1 MGGGA
6 VFGECNAEYR
16 NECFA
21 YVSGKC
27 RILTNCEFGN
37 RKCPFFKER
46 GNKNNGREHTGSAKE
61 NHNFS

>member
-1 MGGGA
+1 MSEKIG
-6 VFGECNAEYR
+6 FGTCLQ
-16 NECFA
+16 NEENCFA
-21 YVSGKC
+21 YVSKKC
-27 RILTNCEFGN
+27 RILHNTEFHG